1 MALKVA
7 VNGFGRIGKLVVR
20 AAFERG
26 FVGKKYDIVA
36 INDTHDPKLSAH
48 LFKYD
53 STQGRFAGTV
63 KAEQFAP
70 GASGGK
76 VAGQVGKLTINDHE
90 MAIVAS
96 RDPSTLNWGA
106 MGVDLVLECTGA
118 FTDRAGSSK
127 HLQAGAK
134 KVLISAPCK
143 GGEADATIVLGVN
156 DEKYDKKKHN
166 IVSIGSCTTNC
177 LAPVAKAVDDAFGI
191 ESGFMT
197 TCHAYTN
204 DQLILDANHKDFR
217 RARAGAVNI
226 IPTSTGA
233 AKAIGEVIPKLK
245 GKLDGLALRVPI
257 PVGSINDLTCL
268 LSKEAAAEEINAAV
282 KKAAEG
288 RMKGILEYTE
298 DPIVSSDIV
307 HNPASSIFD
316 ALSTKAIGKTAKLMS
331 WYDNEWGFSNRM
343 VEMACKMF

>member
-1 MALKVA
+1 MAIKVA

-26 FVGKKYDIVA
+26 FVGKKFDIVA

-53 STQGRFAGTV
+53 STQGRFSGTV
-63 KAEQFAP
+63 KSEQ
-70 GASGGK
+70 
-76 VAGQVGKLTINDHE
+76 GKLTINGHE
-90 MAIVAS
+90 MAVVSS
-96 RDPSTLNWGA
+96 RDPATLNWGA

-143 GGEADATIVLGVN
+143 GGEADATVVIGVN
-156 DEKYDKKKHN
+156 DEAYDKKKHN

-177 LAPVAKAVDDAFGI
+177 LAPVAKVLDDSFGI

-245 GKLDGLALRVPI
+245 GKMDGLALRVPI
-257 PVGSINDLTCL
+257 PVGSVNDLSVL
-268 LSKEAAAEEINAAV
+268 LSKEAKKEKINAAL

-288 RMKGILEYTE
+288 KMKGILQYTE
-298 DPIVSSDIV
+298 DPIVSQDIV
-307 HNPASSIFD
+307 HTEVSSIVD
-316 ALSTKAIGKTAKLMS
+316 GLSTLAIGKTAKVLS

-343 VEMACKMF
+343 VEMASRMF

>member
-26 FVGKKYDIVA
+26 FAGKKFDIVA
-36 INDTHDPKLSAH
+36 INDTHDPALSAH

-53 STQGRFAGTV
+53 STQGRFEGEV
-63 KAEQFAP
+63 KAEA
-70 GASGGK
+70 
-76 VAGQVGKLTINDHE
+76 GKLTINDHQII
-90 MAIVAS
+90 IVSS
-96 RDPSTLNWGA
+96 RDPATLDWGA

-143 GGEADATIVLGVN
+143 GGEADATIVIGVN
-156 DEKYDKKKHN
+156 DDKYDKKKHN

-177 LAPVAKAVDDAFGI
+177 LAPVAKVVDDEFGI

-217 RARAGAVNI
+217 RARAGAINI
-226 IPTSTGA
+226 IPTTTGA

-245 GKLDGLALRVPI
+245 GKMDGLALRIPI

-268 LSKEAAAEEINAAV
+268 LSKEAKAEEINVAV
-282 KKAAEG
+282 RKASEG

-307 HNPASSIFD
+307 HNSASSIFD
-316 ALSTKAIGKTAKLMS
+316 SLSTKAIGKTAKLMS

>member
-1 MALKVA
+1 MAIKVA

-20 AAFERG
+20 AAFDRG
-26 FVGKKYDIVA
+26 FVGKKFDIVA
-36 INDTHDPKLSAH
+36 INDTHDPKLSEH

-53 STQGRFAGTV
+53 STQGRFDGTV
-63 KAEQFAP
+63 KAEA
-70 GASGGK
+70 GK
-76 VAGQVGKLTINDHE
+76 FTVNGHE
-90 MAIVAS
+90 MKLVSS
-96 RDPSTLNWGA
+96 RDPATLDWGG

-134 KVLISAPCK
+134 KVIISAPCK

-156 DEKYDKKKHN
+156 DEKYDKAKHN

-177 LAPVAKAVDDAFGI
+177 LAPVAKTLDDTFGI

-197 TCHAYTN
+197 TCHAYTH
-204 DQLILDANHKDFR
+204 DQLVLDAAHKDFR
-217 RARAGAVNI
+217 RARAGAINI
-226 IPTSTGA
+226 IPTTTGA

-245 GKLDGLALRVPI
+245 GRLDGLSLRVPI

-268 LSKEAAAEEINAAV
+268 LTKEAKREDINAAM
-282 KKAAEG
+282 KKAASG
-288 RMKGILEYTE
+288 KMKGIFEYTE
-298 DPIVSSDIV
+298 DPIVSSDII
-307 HNPASSIFD
+307 HNSASSIFD
-316 ALSTKAIGKTAKLMS
+316 GLSTIAIGKTCKVLS

>member
-26 FVGKKYDIVA
+26 FVGKKFDLVA

-53 STQGRFAGTV
+53 STQGRFSGTV
-63 KAEQFAP
+63 KGEQ
-70 GASGGK
+70 
-76 VAGQVGKLTINDHE
+76 GKLTINNHE
-90 MAIVAS
+90 IKIVAS
-96 RDPSTLNWGA
+96 RDPSTLNWSA

-118 FTDRAGSSK
+118 FTDRAGSSL
-127 HLQAGAK
+127 HLKAGAK

-156 DEKYDKKKHN
+156 DEKYDKKAHN

-177 LAPVAKAVDDAFGI
+177 LAPVAKTLDDAFGI

-217 RARAGAVNI
+217 RARAGAINI
-226 IPTSTGA
+226 IPTTTGA

-245 GKLDGLALRVPI
+245 GKMDGLSLRVPI

-268 LSKEAAAEEINAAV
+268 FSKAATAEEINAAL
-282 KKAAEG
+282 KASAAG
-288 RMKGILEYTE
+288 KMKGILEYTE
-298 DPIVSSDIV
+298 DPIVSSDIIHTSV
-307 HNPASSIFD
+307 SSIVD
-316 ALSTKAIGKTAKLMS
+316 GLSTKAIGKTAKVLS

>member
-1 MALKVA
+1 MKVA

-26 FVGKKYDIVA
+26 FVGKKFDIIA
-36 INDTHDPKLSAH
+36 INDPHDAVLSMH

-53 STQGRFAGTV
+53 STQGRHNGTA
-63 KAEQFAP
+63 KGEK
-70 GASGGK
+70 GK
-76 VAGQVGKLTINDHE
+76 FTIDGHE
-90 MAIVAS
+90 IAVTES
-96 RDPSTLNWGA
+96 RDPAVLPWKD

-118 FTDRAGSSK
+118 FTDRVGASK

-143 GGEADATIVLGVN
+143 GGESDATIVLGVN
-156 DEKYDKKKHN
+156 EEIYDKKKHN

-177 LAPVAKAVDDAFGI
+177 LAPVAKVLDDSFGI

-204 DQLILDANHKDFR
+204 DQLILDAHHKDFR
-217 RARAGAVNI
+217 RARAGAINI

-233 AKAIGEVIPKLK
+233 AKAIGQVLPKLK
-245 GKLDGLALRVPI
+245 GKLDGLSLRVPI

-268 LSKEAAAEEINAAV
+268 LSKEASKEDINAAM
-282 KKAAEG
+282 KKAASG
-288 RMKGILEYTE
+288 KMKGILEYTE

-307 HNPASSIFD
+307 HNPASSIYD
-316 ALSTKAIGKTAKLMS
+316 GLSTLAIGKTCKTLS

-343 VEMACKMF
+343 IEMAARMF

>member
-26 FVGKKYDIVA
+26 FVGKEFDMVA
-36 INDTHDPKLSAH
+36 INDTHDPVLSAH

-53 STQGRFAGTV
+53 STQGRFEGTV
-63 KAEQFAP
+63 KGEP
-70 GASGGK
+70 
-76 VAGQVGKLTINDHE
+76 GKLTINSHPIT
-90 MAIVAS
+90 IVSS
-96 RDPSTLNWGA
+96 RDPATLNWGA

-156 DEKYDKKKHN
+156 GEKYDRKKHK

-177 LAPVAKAVDDAFGI
+177 LAPVAKVLDDSFGI

-233 AKAIGEVIPKLK
+233 AKAIGEVIPQLK

-268 LSKEAAAEEINAAV
+268 LSKEAKAEEINAAV

-288 RMKGILEYTE
+288 KMKGILEYTE

-307 HNPASSIFD
+307 HNPASSVFD
-316 ALSTKAIGKTAKLMS
+316 SLSTKAIGKTAKTLS

-343 VEMACKMF
+343 VEMATKMF

>member
-26 FVGKKYDIVA
+26 FVGKQFDIVA

-53 STQGRFAGTV
+53 STQGRHIGTA
-63 KAEQFAP
+63 KGEP
-70 GASGGK
+70 
-76 VAGQVGKLTINDHE
+76 GKLTIDGHE
-90 MAIVAS
+90 ITLTAD
-96 RDPSTLNWGA
+96 RDPANLPWA
-106 MGVDLVLECTGA
+106 KLGVDIVLECTGA

-156 DEKYDKKKHN
+156 DDKYDRAKHSL
-166 IVSIGSCTTNC
+166 VSLGSCTTNC
-177 LAPVAKAVDDAFGI
+177 LAPVAKTLQDNFGI

-197 TCHAYTN
+197 TVHAYTN
-204 DQLILDANHKDFR
+204 DQLILDAHHKDFR
-217 RARAGAVNI
+217 RARAGAMNI
-226 IPTSTGA
+226 IPTTTGA
-233 AKAIGEVIPKLK
+233 AKAIGEVIPELK
-245 GKLDGLALRVPI
+245 GKLDGLALRVPT
-257 PVGSINDLTCL
+257 PVGSINDLSCTL
-268 LSKEAAAEEINAAV
+268 NRAATKEEINAALR
-282 KKAAEG
+282 KAAEG
-288 RMKGILEYTE
+288 KLRGIMEYCE

-307 HNPASSIFD
+307 HNPASSIVD
-316 ALSTKAIGKTAKLMS
+316 AGTTIAIGKSAKVLS

-343 VEMACKMF
+343 VELAAKLM

>member
-1 MALKVA
+1 MAIKVA

-26 FVGKKYDIVA
+26 FVGKKFDIVA

-53 STQGRFAGTV
+53 STQGRFAGMV
-63 KAEQFAP
+63 KGEQ
-70 GASGGK
+70 
-76 VAGQVGKLTINDHE
+76 GKLTINDHPIT
-90 MAIVAS
+90 IVSS
-96 RDPSTLNWGA
+96 RDPATLNWGG

-118 FTDRAGSSK
+118 FTDRAGSSL
-127 HLQAGAK
+127 HLKAGAK

-143 GGEADATIVLGVN
+143 SGEADATIVLGVN
-156 DEKYDKKKHN
+156 DPVYDKKKHN

-177 LAPVAKAVDDAFGI
+177 LAPVAKVLDDSFGI

-204 DQLILDANHKDFR
+204 DQLILDAAHKDFR

-257 PVGSINDLTCL
+257 PVGSVNDLSVL
-268 LSKEAAAEEINAAV
+268 LLKEAKKEEINAAM

-288 RMKGILEYTE
+288 KMKGILEYTE

-307 HNPASSIFD
+307 HTQASSTVD
-316 ALSTKAIGKTAKLMS
+316 GLSTLAIGKTAKVLS

-343 VEMACKMF
+343 VEMATKMF

>member
-1 MALKVA
+1 MINVA

-26 FVGKKYDIVA
+26 FVGKKFEIVA

-53 STQGRFAGTV
+53 STQGRF
-63 KAEQFAP
+63 
-70 GASGGK
+70 SGK
-76 VAGQVGKLTINDHE
+76 VSAEPGKMQINGYD
-90 MAIVAS
+90 IKLVSS
-96 RDPSTLNWGA
+96 RDPSTIKWGE

-118 FTDRAGSSK
+118 FTDRAGASK
-127 HLQAGAK
+127 HLQSGAK

-143 GGEADATIVLGVN
+143 GGEADATIVIGVN
-156 DEKYDKKKHN
+156 DEKYDKKKHH

-177 LAPVAKAVDDAFGI
+177 LAPVAKVVDDAFGI
-191 ESGFMT
+191 EAGFMT

-217 RARAGAVNI
+217 RARAGAINI

-245 GKLDGLALRVPI
+245 GKMDGLALRVPI
-257 PVGSINDLTCL
+257 PVGSINDLSCL
-268 LSKEAAAEEINAAV
+268 LSKEASAEELNAAV

-288 RMKGILEYTE
+288 KMKGILEYTE

-316 ALSTKAIGKTAKLMS
+316 ALSTKAIGKTAKLLS

-343 VEMACKMF
+343 VEMAAKMF

>member
-1 MALKVA
+1 MSPKIA

-26 FVGKKYDIVA
+26 LVGKAFEIAA

-53 STQGRFAGTV
+53 STQG
-63 KAEQFAP
+63 QFN
-70 GASGGK
+70 GK
-76 VAGQVGKLTINDHE
+76 VSGQAISGKQKVPGQTGVLIINDYE
-90 MAIVAS
+90 IPTVSS
-96 RDPSTLNWGA
+96 RDPSTINWGA
-106 MGVDLVLECTGA
+106 MDVDVVLECTGA
-118 FTDRAGSSK
+118 FTDRAGASK
-127 HLQAGAK
+127 HLQSGAK

-143 GGEADATIVLGVN
+143 SGDADATIVIGVN
-156 DEKYDKKKHN
+156 EEQFDKKKHK

-177 LAPVAKAVDDAFGI
+177 LAPVAKVLDDSFGI

-204 DQLILDANHKDFR
+204 DQLILDAYHKDFR
-217 RARAGAVNI
+217 RARAGAINI

-245 GKLDGLALRVPI
+245 GKMDGLALRVPI
-257 PVGSINDLTCL
+257 PVGSINDLTCML
-268 LSKEAAAEEINAAV
+268 KKEATAEEINKAI

-288 RMKGILEYTE
+288 KMKGILEYTE
-298 DPIVSSDIV
+298 DPIVSQDIV

-316 ALSTKAIGKTAKLMS
+316 ALSTKVIGKQAKTLA

-343 VEMACKMF
+343 IDMTLKML

>member
-1 MALKVA
+1 MAIKVA

-20 AAFERG
+20 AAFERS
-26 FVGKKYDIVA
+26 FVGKKFDIVA

-53 STQGRFAGTV
+53 STQGRYA
-63 KAEQFAP
+63 
-70 GASGGK
+70 GK
-76 VAGQVGKLTINDHE
+76 VSADEGRITVDGYE
-90 MAIVAS
+90 MKRVSS
-96 RDPSTLNWGA
+96 RDPATLPWGA
-106 MGVDLVLECTGA
+106 LGVDLVLECTGA

-156 DEKYDKKKHN
+156 DEKYDKKTHS

-177 LAPVAKAVDDAFGI
+177 LAPVAKVLDDSFGI

-204 DQLILDANHKDFR
+204 DQLILDAAHKDLR

-257 PVGSINDLTCL
+257 PVGSINDLTVL
-268 LSKEAAAEEINAAV
+268 LSKEAAREEINAAM

-288 RMKGILEYTE
+288 KLKGILDYTE

-307 HNPASSIFD
+307 HTQASSIVD
-316 ALSTKAIGKTAKLMS
+316 GLSTIAIGKTAKVLS

-343 VEMACKMF
+343 VEMAAKMF

>member
-26 FVGKKYDIVA
+26 FVGKKFDIVA
-36 INDTHDPKLSAH
+36 INDTHDLKLSAH

-63 KAEQFAP
+63 KGEP
-70 GASGGK
+70 
-76 VAGQVGKLTINDHE
+76 GKLTINDHE
-90 MAIVAS
+90 MKVVSS
-96 RDPSTLNWGA
+96 RDPATLNWGG

-156 DEKYDKKKHN
+156 DEKYDRKKHN

-177 LAPVAKAVDDAFGI
+177 LAPVAKVLDDNFGI

-245 GKLDGLALRVPI
+245 GRLDGLALRVPI
-257 PVGSINDLTCL
+257 PVGSVNDLTCL
-268 LSKEAAAEEINAAV
+268 LSKEAKKEEINSAI
-282 KKAAEG
+282 KAAAAG
-288 RMKGILEYTE
+288 KMKGMLEYTE

-307 HNPASSIFD
+307 HNPASSVFD
-316 ALSTKAIGKTAKLMS
+316 GLSTLSIGKTAKVLS

-343 VEMACKMF
+343 VEMAARMF

>member
-1 MALKVA
+1 
-7 VNGFGRIGKLVVR
+7 VNG
-20 AAFERG
+20 
-26 FVGKKYDIVA
+26 
-36 INDTHDPKLSAH
+36 
-48 LFKYD
+48 
-53 STQGRFAGTV
+53 
-63 KAEQFAP
+63 EQ
-70 GASGGK
+70 
-76 VAGQVGKLTINDHE
+76 GKLTINDH
-90 MAIVAS
+90 AITIVSS
-96 RDPSTLNWGA
+96 RDPATLDWGR

-156 DEKYDKKKHN
+156 DEKYDKKSHN

-177 LAPVAKAVDDAFGI
+177 LAPVAKTLDDAFGI
-191 ESGFMT
+191 ESGFMS

-217 RARAGAVNI
+217 RARAGAINI

-245 GKLDGLALRVPI
+245 GKMDGLSLRVPI

-268 LSKEAAAEEINAAV
+268 FSKAAAKEEINAAL
-282 KKAAEG
+282 KASANG
-288 RMKGILEYTE
+288 KMKGIMAYAE
-298 DPIVSSDIV
+298 DPIVSADIV
-307 HNPASSIFD
+307 HNPASSIVD
-316 ALSTKAIGKTAKLMS
+316 GLCTTAIGKTAKVLS

-343 VEMACKMF
+343 VEMAVKMF

>member
-26 FVGKKYDIVA
+26 FVGKDFDIVA
-36 INDTHDPKLSAH
+36 INDTHDPALTAH

-53 STQGRFAGTV
+53 STQGRFAGTIS
-63 KAEQFAP
+63 ADE
-70 GASGGK
+70 GK
-76 VAGQVGKLTINDHE
+76 ITINNHE
-90 MAIVAS
+90 MKRVS
-96 RDPSTLNWGA
+96 TRDPATLNWGA

-156 DEKYDKKKHN
+156 GEKYDKKKHN

-177 LAPVAKAVDDAFGI
+177 LAPVAKVLDDSFGI

-268 LSKEAAAEEINAAV
+268 LSREAKAEEINAAV

-288 RMKGILEYTE
+288 KMKGILEYTE

-307 HNPASSIFD
+307 HNPASSVFD
-316 ALSTKAIGKTAKLMS
+316 ALSTKAIGKTAKTLS

-343 VEMACKMF
+343 VEMATKMF

>member
-1 MALKVA
+1 MS
-7 VNGFGRIGKLVVR
+7 
-20 AAFERG
+20 
-26 FVGKKYDIVA
+26 GKKFDIVA
-36 INDTHDPKLSAH
+36 INDTHDPELTAH

-53 STQGRFAGTV
+53 STQGRFYGPVSAD
-63 KAEQFAP
+63 E
-70 GASGGK
+70 GK
-76 VAGQVGKLTINDHE
+76 ITIDGHE
-90 MAIVAS
+90 MKRFS
-96 RDPSTLNWGA
+96 TRDPATLPWGQL
-106 MGVDLVLECTGA
+106 GIDLVLECTGA

-156 DEKYDKKKHN
+156 DEKYDKKKHG

-177 LAPVAKAVDDAFGI
+177 LAPVAKVLDDNFGI

-217 RARAGAVNI
+217 RARAGAINI
-226 IPTSTGA
+226 IPTTTGA

-245 GKLDGLALRVPI
+245 GKLDGLSLRVPI
-257 PVGSINDLTCL
+257 PVGSINDLSVL
-268 LSKEAAAEEINAAV
+268 LSKEAKAEDINAAM
-282 KKAAEG
+282 KKSAEG
-288 RMKGILEYTE
+288 KMKGILEYTE

-307 HNPASSIFD
+307 HNPASSVFD
-316 ALSTKAIGKTAKLMS
+316 ALSTKAIGKTAKALS

-343 VEMACKMF
+343 VEMAAKMF

>member
-1 MALKVA
+1 MIKIA
-7 VNGFGRIGKLVVR
+7 VNGFGRIGKLAVR

-26 FVGKKYDIVA
+26 FVGKKFDIVA

-53 STQGRFAGTV
+53 STQGRFSGTV
-63 KAEQFAP
+63 KGE
-70 GASGGK
+70 
-76 VAGQVGKLTINDHE
+76 VGKMTINDYE
-90 MAIVAS
+90 ITLVSS
-96 RDPSTLNWGA
+96 RDPSTLKWGE

-118 FTDRAGSSK
+118 FTDRAGASK
-127 HLQAGAK
+127 HLQSGAK

-177 LAPVAKAVDDAFGI
+177 LAPVAKVLDDSFGI
-191 ESGFMT
+191 EAGFMT

-217 RARAGAVNI
+217 RARAGAINI

-233 AKAIGEVIPKLK
+233 AKAIGEVLPKLK
-245 GKLDGLALRVPI
+245 GKMDGLALRVPI
-257 PVGSINDLTCL
+257 PVGSINDLSCL
-268 LSKEAAAEEINAAV
+268 LSKEASAEEINAAM
-282 KKAAEG
+282 KKAASG
-288 RMKGILEYTE
+288 KMKGILEYTE
-298 DPIVSSDIV
+298 DPIVSSDIA

-316 ALSTKAIGKTAKLMS
+316 ALSTKAIGRTAKTLA

-343 VEMACKMF
+343 VEMAAKMF

>member
-1 MALKVA
+1 MATKVA

-26 FVGKKYDIVA
+26 FVGKEIDIMA

-53 STQGRFAGTV
+53 STQGRYAGSVQGEPGKFTIDGHEIAIT
-63 KAEQFAP
+63 AE
-70 GASGGK
+70 
-76 VAGQVGKLTINDHE
+76 
-90 MAIVAS
+90 
-96 RDPSTLNWGA
+96 RDPALLPWGK

-143 GGEADATIVLGVN
+143 GGEADATIVIGVN
-156 DEKYDKKKHN
+156 DAKYDRGKHN

-177 LAPVAKAVDDAFGI
+177 LAPVAKVLDDSFGI

-204 DQLILDANHKDFR
+204 DQLILDADHKDFR
-217 RARAGAVNI
+217 RARAGAINI
-226 IPTSTGA
+226 IPTTTGA

-245 GKLDGLALRVPI
+245 GRMDGLSLRVPI
-257 PVGSINDLTCL
+257 PVGSINDLSVL
-268 LSKEAAAEEINAAV
+268 LSKEVRREEVNAAM
-282 KKAAEG
+282 KKAAVG
-288 RMKGILEYTE
+288 QMKGIMDYTE
-298 DPIVSSDIV
+298 EPIVSSDIV
-307 HNPASSIFD
+307 HTRVSSTVD
-316 ALSTKAIGKTAKLMS
+316 GLSTIAIGKTAKVLS

-343 VEMACKMF
+343 VEMAAKMM

>member
-26 FVGKKYDIVA
+26 YAGKKFDIVA

-48 LFKYD
+48 LFRYD
-53 STQGRFAGTV
+53 SAQGRFNGTV
-63 KAEQFAP
+63 KGEP
-70 GASGGK
+70 
-76 VAGQVGKLTINDHE
+76 GKLTVNDHE
-90 MAIVAS
+90 MTVVSS
-96 RDPSTLNWGA
+96 RDPATLNWGA

-177 LAPVAKAVDDAFGI
+177 LAPVAKVLDDSFGI

-257 PVGSINDLTCL
+257 PVGSVNDLVCL
-268 LSKEAAAEEINAAV
+268 LSSEAKAEDINAAV
-282 KKAAEG
+282 KKATAG
-288 RMKGILEYTE
+288 KMAGILEYTE
-298 DPIVSSDIV
+298 DPIVSQDIV
-307 HNPASSIFD
+307 HNPHSSIFD
-316 ALSTKAIGKTAKLMS
+316 ALSTKTIGKTCKTLS

-343 VEMACKMF
+343 VEMAAKMF

>member
-1 MALKVA
+1 MKVA

-26 FVGKKYDIVA
+26 YVGKKFDIVA
-36 INDTHDPKLSAH
+36 VNDPHDAALSMH

-53 STQGRFAGTV
+53 STQGRHAGTA
-63 KAEQFAP
+63 KGEK
-70 GASGGK
+70 GK
-76 VAGQVGKLTINDHE
+76 FTIDGHE
-90 MAIVAS
+90 IAVTES
-96 RDPSTLNWGA
+96 RDPATLPWGK

-118 FTDRAGSSK
+118 FTDRVGASK
-127 HLQAGAK
+127 HLSAGAK

-143 GGEADATIVLGVN
+143 GGESDATIVLGVN
-156 DEKYDKKKHN
+156 DEIYDKKKHN

-177 LAPVAKAVDDAFGI
+177 LAPVAKALDDSLGI
-191 ESGFMT
+191 ESGFRPP
-197 TCHAYTN
+197 CHAYTN
-204 DQLILDANHKDFR
+204 DQLILDAHHKDFR

-233 AKAIGEVIPKLK
+233 AKAIGLVIPKLK

-268 LSKEAAAEEINAAV
+268 LSKEASKEGINSAM
-282 KKAAEG
+282 KKAAGG

-307 HNPASSIFD
+307 HNPASSIYD
-316 ALSTKAIGKTAKLMS
+316 ALSTLAIGKTCKTLS

-343 VEMACKMF
+343 IEMAAKMF